1 MGVQS
6 VQGLWGYLSLNCHRP
21 THAALSNPKSLPL
34 CLSIVQEEDAVDE
47 PTVGVRSGA
56 LAEPG
61 AEQERKEYRG
71 KGGQRGESSGVSSWN

>member
-1 MGVQS
+1 M
-6 VQGLWGYLSLNCHRP
+6 RP
-21 THAALSNPKSLPL
+21 RAIPNPCPRAV
-34 CLSIVQEEDAVDE
+34 SIVQEEDSVDDE

-71 KGGQRGESSGVSSWN
+71 KGRQRGESSGVSSWN